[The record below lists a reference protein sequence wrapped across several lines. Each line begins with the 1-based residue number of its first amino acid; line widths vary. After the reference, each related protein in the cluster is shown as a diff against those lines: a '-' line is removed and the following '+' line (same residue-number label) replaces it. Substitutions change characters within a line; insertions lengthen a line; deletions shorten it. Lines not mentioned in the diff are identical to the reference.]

1 MNLNLLLVYSCHT
14 IYYFVMFLGP
24 YISSVFCA
32 ELEDEDEEEEG
43 EFDQTQC
50 TKCGH
55 DDHPET
61 ILLCD
66 NCDAGWHLSCLRPPL
81 LSVPE
86 GDWVCPTC
94 EHVCIYVYVM
104 YMFVLNI
111 DIF

>member
-1 MNLNLLLVYSCHT
+1 MGNLFAMFRSKAFLHHNFYLLFTVTSESE
-14 IYYFVMFLGP
+14 VEEEG
-24 YISSVFCA
+24 A
-32 ELEDEDEEEEG
+32 EEEEEDEDE
-43 EFDQTQC
+43 TQC

-86 GDWVCPTC
+86 GDWICPTC
-94 EHVCIYVYVM
+94 EHVR
-104 YMFVLNI
+104 VLTC
-111 DIF
+111 DIFPQQCF

>member
-1 MNLNLLLVYSCHT
+1 MVFIRTALLQ
-14 IYYFVMFLGP
+14 
-24 YISSVFCA
+24 ISVTSESEV
-32 ELEDEDEEEEG
+32 EDQPEEEEEDEEEE
-43 EFDQTQC
+43 EEDQTQC

-86 GDWVCPTC
+86 GDWICPSC
-94 EHVCIYVYVM
+94 EHVINFILVFGIM
-104 YMFVLNI
+104 
-111 DIF
+111 

>member
-1 MNLNLLLVYSCHT
+1 MEEE
-14 IYYFVMFLGP
+14 GG
-24 YISSVFCA
+24 
-32 ELEDEDEEEEG
+32 EEEE
-43 EFDQTQC
+43 EDDDETQC

-94 EHVCIYVYVM
+94 EHVSL
-104 YMFVLNI
+104 LNPEFLSYFSVFFHTFSFYGFCVI
-111 DIF
+111 NSS